1 MTHSTDG
8 MWVRVLGPLT
18 PHLVLA
24 ELQRRHL
31 DATRWADERW
41 QRLSA
46 QDPARLVGVSYDD
59 FVALVEQEILFA
71 VHG

>member
-1 MTHSTDG
+1 MTHPTDL
-8 MWVRVLGPLT
+8 MWERVLGPLT
-18 PHLVLA
+18 PQLVLA

-41 QRLSA
+41 QRLRA
-46 QDPARLVGVSYDD
+46 QDPARLAGVRYDD

>member
-8 MWVRVLGPLT
+8 IWQRVLAPLT

-46 QDPARLVGVSYDD
+46 QDPARLVGVRYDD
-59 FVALVEQEILFA
+59 FVALVEREILFA

>member
-8 MWVRVLGPLT
+8 TWERVLGPLT

-24 ELQRRHL
+24 ELQCRHQ
-31 DATRWADERW
+31 DATWWADERW
-41 QRLSA
+41 QQLSA
-46 QDPARLVGVSYDD
+46 HDPARLAGVGYDD
-59 FVALVEQEILFA
+59 FVALVEREILFA

>member
-1 MTHSTDG
+1 MTYSTDG
-8 MWVRVLGPLT
+8 TWERVLEPLT

-24 ELQRRHL
+24 DIQRRQL

-41 QRLSA
+41 GQLSA
-46 QDPARLVGVSYDD
+46 QDPARLAGVRYED
-59 FVALVEQEILFA
+59 FVALVEREILFA

>member
-1 MTHSTDG
+1 MTHLTDG
-8 MWVRVLGPLT
+8 TWKRVLGPLT
-18 PHLVLA
+18 PQLVLA

-41 QRLSA
+41 WWLSA
-46 QDPARLVGVSYDD
+46 QDPARLAGVRYDD
-59 FVALVEQEILFA
+59 FVALVEREILFA

>member
-1 MTHSTDG
+1 MTDSTDG
-8 MWVRVLGPLT
+8 TWERVLGPLT
-18 PHLVLA
+18 PLLVLA

-46 QDPARLVGVSYDD
+46 QDHARLAGVRYDD
-59 FVALVEQEILFA
+59 FVALVEREILFA